1 MLPPTA
7 TSEPPGTKAGDPA
20 AGYVERI
27 ACGPNDAIDASTGAV
42 QAGSRSYGAAKA
54 RAASSCVLN
63 GITSQLALG
72 RCGAEEA
79 FGKVVDYGLKA
90 ADQSKPLAVKFLF
103 RKNASRFDRYDRE
116 YAMWLK
122 QVAQRT
128 AKAGG
133 CLEIVGHTSPTGPAA
148 LNDRLSHLRAEHVRD
163 RLQEQARG
171 LHQRLIT
178 TGVGS
183 RQTVVGTGKDD
194 QRCALTAG
202 SSSRRSR

>member
-1 MLPPTA
+1 L
-7 TSEPPGTKAGDPA
+7 
-20 AGYVERI
+20 R
-27 ACGPNDAIDASTGAV
+27 
-42 QAGSRSYGAAKA
+42 
-54 RAASSCVLN
+54 VLN
-63 GITSQLALG
+63 GIYLSTGGSAAM
-72 RCGAEEA
+72 RAEDA
-79 FGKVVDYGLKA
+79 FGKVVDYGLKS

-128 AKAGG
+128 AKTSG

-183 RQTVVGTGKDD
+183 RQTVVGTARRRRDAVD
-194 QRCALTAG
+194 RE
-202 SSSRRSR
+202 SSSRPSPAEARLIVSRQPSSGARRRSRLQGASHCCADATQRGCASATTRARHSDSLRA